1 MEPKPRMFSSA
12 EAATAHVKIDG
23 MLRLAAI
30 LSALI
35 LWYAAAIVLLLL
47 HVAGVL
53 PSSSL
58 LSLSQVATAAGLL
71 PIPVALATWKV
82 LEWAYSKFLTSY
94 ATSHFRP

>member
-1 MEPKPRMFSSA
+1 MEPKPRTFLSA

-35 LWYAAAIVLLLL
+35 LWYAVAIVLLLL

-58 LSLSQVATAAGLL
+58 LSLAQVSTASGLL
-71 PIPVALATWKV
+71 PIPAALATWKA

-94 ATSHFRP
+94 VKFHFRP